1 MKKFLKFIGWL
12 GGVGV
17 FLLITAHFTLRHAL
31 NTPKFK
37 EAMTGFIERATGR
50 AADYERIDYTL
61 APFSLVVR
69 NAALKEKDGAQDFA
83 SIQAFSAVID
93 FRTKE
98 ISSLRL
104 EKPSIRIVQHADGTF
119 NFSDLISSPPAVTEP
134 GKAPA
139 ESRPSDGTTEPAT
152 TPPGQAPKSE
162 PAAPAFVL
170 RLVQIEQAQFEFV
183 RADAEPGEEPFRL
196 SNLDFLLRDF
206 APDRPFRMNGSATL
220 GKTSSLQFELS
231 GPALADY
238 AQNLGAWPIAFSS
251 QLDIRDF
258 ADLKAVLPEG
268 PLPFQSLGMTLNI
281 QGALADKLTVLLN
294 LQTPAAT
301 ASHPVALEIGLQ
313 ADLSLPAPV
322 AQHLLAGDPLPEALQ
337 FVPPPCEP
345 PPGAMSLA
353 GDPMAALL
361 LKHAQATAEIT
372 FPKIAYGQNVF
383 EQGAATILLRNGV
396 LTVPTAKLAA
406 YGGTLEARGNA
417 QLLACPFSYRL
428 DRFVADQ
435 MAVEQ
440 ALAANG
446 LGDLVSLSGQLHLEA
461 SASGYAVAE
470 RGLRALVADATGR
483 IDDVQSVGTG
493 GSLMDQVWLQ
503 LDHPL
508 LLKLVPGL
516 KPKIE
521 QAQAAAD
528 NVTTSHYDEATATL
542 TLRNGQ
548 AALSGTRLAKPG
560 YRLDLAGAIL
570 PFDDRLDLTAQLVA
584 SPEETAR
591 LTNGKDLSAYLSYEK
606 GGLMIPLSLRGPLHK
621 PEVRPDLDRLL
632 QNALAGPV
640 GEELAPH
647 LENLSDTDKK
657 HVQEGLQLLQGL
669 GGLFQK
675 P

>member
-1 MKKFLKFIGWL
+1 MKHFLKFILWL
-12 GGVGV
+12 GGVAI

-37 EAMTGFIERATGR
+37 TAMTGFIERVTGR

-61 APFSLVVR
+61 SPFSLVVR

-83 SIQAFSAVID
+83 SIRSFSAVID

-104 EKPSIRIVQHADGTF
+104 EEPSIRIVQHADGTF
-119 NFSDLISSPPAVTEP
+119 NFSDLISAPPVETAP
-134 GKAPA
+134 GKVPT
-139 ESRPSDGTTEPAT
+139 ETRPSAGTTEPTT
-152 TPPGQAPKSE
+152 TPSGQVPKSE

-170 RLVQIEQAQFEFV
+170 RLVQIEKAQFEFV

-196 SNLDFLLRDF
+196 SNLNFLLRDF
-206 APDRPFRMNGSATL
+206 APDHPFRMNGSATL
-220 GKTSSLQFELS
+220 GKTSALQFELS
-231 GPALADY
+231 GPALAEY

-268 PLPFQSLGMTLNI
+268 TLPFQSLGMTLNI
-281 QGALADKLTVLLN
+281 QGALADKLTVQLN
-294 LQTPAAT
+294 LQTPGAT
-301 ASHPVALEIGLQ
+301 ATHPVALEVGLH

-337 FVPPPCEP
+337 FVPPPCEL
-345 PPGAMSLA
+345 PPGATSLA
-353 GDPMAALL
+353 GNPLVALL
-361 LKHAQATAEIT
+361 LKHAQATAELT

-383 EQGAATILLRNGV
+383 EQGAATVLLRSGV
-396 LTVPTAKLAA
+396 MTIPNAKLAA

-417 QLLACPFSYRL
+417 QLLACPLSYRL
-428 DRFVADQ
+428 DRFAADHL
-435 MAVEQ
+435 AVEQ

-446 LGDLVSLSGQLHLEA
+446 LGDFASVSGLLHLEA

-470 RGLRALVADATGR
+470 PGLRALVADATGR
-483 IDDVQSVGTG
+483 IDDLQSVGTG

-503 LDHPL
+503 LDNPL
-508 LLKLVPGL
+508 LLKLVPRL

-521 QAQAAAD
+521 QARVAAD

-548 AALSGTRLAKPG
+548 AALSGTRLAMSG
-560 YRLDLAGAIL
+560 YRLELAGAIL

-591 LTNGKDLSAYLSYEK
+591 LTDGKDLSAYLPYEK
-606 GGLMIPLSLRGPLHK
+606 GGLMIPFSLRGSLQEPK
-621 PEVRPDLDRLL
+621 VRPDLDRLL
-632 QNALAGPV
+632 QNALAGTV
-640 GEELAPH
+640 GEDLAPH